1 MPLSDSPKRA
11 VQKGVRRRAVGAE
24 TNKHWSD
31 SQKIEAVTL
40 WLSMGNL
47 RLVAAT
53 LNIPEMTLRN
63 WRSTQWWKEVSDEI
77 KLQDKIQFSAT
88 AQKVIAKSLEVIGD
102 RLQNGDYIYDQKQG
116 QLIRK
121 PVSVRDATAV
131 ASAMI
136 DKKVL
141 LDKSEF
147 QQETAESIEQRLEKL
162 MNRFAAMAPQ
172 NQPPTEVIFVEEKRA
187 ENEEREAGL
196 LLRQGVPE
204 APGAGEEQGG
214 EECSE
219 EDDQC

>member
-1 MPLSDSPKRA
+1 MALSDSPRRA
-11 VQKGVRRRAVGAE
+11 VQKSSRRRAVGAE
-24 TNKHWSD
+24 TNRHWSD
-31 SQKIEAVTL
+31 AQKIEAVTL
-40 WLSMGNL
+40 WLTMGNL

-53 LNIPEMTLRN
+53 LNIPEMTMRA
-63 WRSTQWWKEVSDEI
+63 WRKTDWWKSIAEEI
-77 KLQDKIQFSAT
+77 KLQEKIQFSAT
-88 AQKVIAKSLEVIGD
+88 AQRVIAKSLEVIQD
-102 RLQNGDYIYDQKQG
+102 RLEGGDYIYDQKQG

-162 MNRFAAMAPQ
+162 MNKFAAMVPQ
-172 NQPPTEVIFVEEKRA
+172 NQPVSDVIFVEGSSA
-187 ENEEREAGL
+187 EDEEREEGL
-196 LLRQGVPE
+196 LLRQGVSE
-204 APGAGEEQGG
+204 ETGTGEEPGG

-219 EDDQC
+219 EDH